1 MLGTRHIVGVTAAL
15 CVFIATLGLASSA
28 YAGETFA
35 LNEPLLEDVP
45 FCSEEQAVRHIVS
58 VIAKGEDP
66 TAIHEAY
73 IKAGVCGQ
81 IAGAIT
87 YKEQVG
93 KVGKMNIYKATLHNL
108 TVYIATTWEHEHI

>member
-1 MLGTRHIVGVTAAL
+1 MLWTRQVFRITVAL
-15 CVFIATLGLASSA
+15 CVLLSTLSLAGSA
-28 YAGETFA
+28 FAGETFR

-45 FCSEEQAVRHIVS
+45 FCSEEQAVRHIAS
-58 VIAKGEDP
+58 VIAKGNDP
-66 TAIHEAY
+66 TRIHETY

-93 KVGKMNIYKATLHNL
+93 KVGNMNIYKATLHKL
-108 TVYIATTWEHEHI
+108 TVYIATTWEHEHL